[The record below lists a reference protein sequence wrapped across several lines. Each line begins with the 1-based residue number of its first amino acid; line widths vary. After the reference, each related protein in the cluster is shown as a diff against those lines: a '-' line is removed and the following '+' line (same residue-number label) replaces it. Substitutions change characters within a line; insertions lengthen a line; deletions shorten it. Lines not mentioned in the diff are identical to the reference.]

1 MTSQPMICSTT
12 SFSRYCFSFS
22 KLLFVL
28 VLVVS
33 FGNFSFAQ
41 TFTNQTSLLS
51 DTTVYSGAAIGIA
64 DMDGD
69 GKDDIV
75 RLDDARILKIEYQRT
90 ANGAFDS
97 YTFGDLSG
105 SGNEWGLCIAD
116 VDNNG
121 YNDFVAGGAYNGLKL
136 LTANSTGTAYTQTVL
151 SGSIFLQAVNL
162 VDINND
168 GWIDLFACHD
178 DADNYSYR
186 NQGDGTFVIDHDLI
200 DTDMPTGDDGNYGSL
215 WTDYDNDGDIDL
227 YISKCRGGVSN
238 PNDPRRINR
247 LLQNDGSNNFTDM
260 GPAAGLNDG
269 AQSWAT
275 DFGDID
281 NDGDL
286 DCFILN
292 HDVPSRL
299 MINNGDGTFTDG
311 TAAAGFSGSDL
322 SFTGIQCVF
331 RDFDNDC
338 FVDLLVTGS
347 QHRYFKNNGDGTF
360 TRITGL
366 FGSNDMESCAVGD
379 LNGDG
384 YVDIYGGY
392 AFLYNSPSST
402 PDALFMN
409 NGGTNNYFA
418 VELEG
423 ITTNINGVGARVELY
438 GSWGKQIREIR
449 AGEGYGISHSHTAY
463 FGIGTATE
471 IRKLVIRWPAGGIDV
486 IDNPNINSNLSV
498 VEGSTLPIEA
508 FPDSINIVS
517 GQSRDTNLELLTE
530 SDDDYLEVAKR
541 AASALG
547 NEISYE
553 VTGHCPTQTPTRLE
567 FLIESSTPNTVKIA
581 QRISLYDFNSD
592 AYVEVDASDLSNDD
606 TVFSIEP
613 SGNLSDFVEP
623 GTGNI
628 KAKVSV
634 KPKRAIRLGVF
645 GVYRTNID
653 QIKWLIE

>member
-1 MTSQPMICSTT
+1 MTSQPMICSSTRVLR
-12 SFSRYCFSFS
+12 FCLSFS
-22 KLLFVL
+22 KLFFVFL
-28 VLVVS
+28 IVVN
-33 FGNFSFAQ
+33 FGNYSIAQ

-51 DTTVYSGAAIGIA
+51 DTTCYSGAAIGIA

-90 ANGAFDS
+90 ANGAFDG
-97 YTFGDLSG
+97 YTFGNLSG

-121 YNDFVAGGAYNGLKL
+121 YNDFIAGGAYNGLKL
-136 LTANSTGTAYTQTVL
+136 LTANSTGTDYTQTVL

-178 DADNYSYR
+178 DDDNYSYR
-186 NQGDGTFVIDHDLI
+186 NQGNGTLVIDHGLI
-200 DTDMPTGDDGNYGSL
+200 DTGMASGNSGNYGSV

-292 HDVPSRL
+292 HDVDSCL
-299 MINNGDGTFTDG
+299 MRNNGDGTFTDI
-311 TAAAGFSGSDL
+311 TVAAGFSSSDL
-322 SFTGIQCVF
+322 NFTGIQCVF

-392 AFLYNSPSST
+392 AFLYNSPSNT

-409 NGGTNNYFA
+409 NGGSNNYFA

-423 ITTNINGVGARVELY
+423 ITSNINGVGARVELY
-438 GSWGKQIREIR
+438 GSWGKQIREVR
-449 AGEGYGISHSHTAY
+449 AGEGYGISHSHASY
-463 FGIGTATE
+463 FGIGSANE
-471 IRKLVIRWPAGGIDV
+471 IERLIVRWPSGTVDV
-486 IDNPNINSNLSV
+486 VDNPIINSKLSL
-498 VEGSTLPIEA
+498 VEGSTLPIQV
-508 FPDSINIVS
+508 FPDSYTLPLGNVLV
-517 GQSRDTNLELLTE
+517 GDLDKVDD
-530 SDDDYLEVAKR
+530 SDNDYLILTHQVSQSTYMQVNYQVKAVSPVPSPSRLDFVLET
-541 AASALG
+541 SL
-547 NEISYE
+547 
-553 VTGHCPTQTPTRLE
+553 QTKPP
-567 FLIESSTPNTVKIA
+567 IEQKI
-581 QRISLYDFNSD
+581 LLFNYDTSQFE
-592 AYVEVDASDLSNDD
+592 EVDLRATTLQDQIIMVEPTGDLSRFVEDG
-606 TVFSIEP
+606 TGCVEARIEIEP
-613 SGNLSDFVEP
+613 KN
-623 GTGNI
+623 
-628 KAKVSV
+628 SV
-634 KPKRAIRLGVF
+634 PFR
-645 GVYRTNID
+645 RTIFRVKID